1 MDWVKLLEVSGE
13 EPADTVAKA
22 RAAQILAEMLGIIS
36 RQEYYYDGQ
45 DQTVDNLPEIALLLS
60 LV

>member
-36 RQEYYYDGQ
+36 RPEYYCDGQ
-45 DQTVDNLPEIALLLS
+45 DQTVDNLPAIALLLS